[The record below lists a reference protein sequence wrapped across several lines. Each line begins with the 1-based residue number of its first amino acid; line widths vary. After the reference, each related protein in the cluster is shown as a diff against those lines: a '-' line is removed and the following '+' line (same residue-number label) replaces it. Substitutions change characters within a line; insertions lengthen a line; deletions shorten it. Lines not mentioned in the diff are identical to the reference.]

1 MELALGC
8 GFESQATFTRAFT
21 RDIGVPPGRFRRER
35 LLAPVHRYPP
45 LDLAALLARARR
57 EDMEP
62 RIVRRP
68 AFHVVGLAGRFTP
81 ATTSHIPVLWER
93 FVPHMDHVP
102 HRRGS
107 HTLGVCV
114 DADPSTIEQDGFTY
128 VAGVEV
134 ERIDGVPDGLIAL
147 TVPANAYAVFT
158 HAGHIAR
165 FPDTVK
171 QVWGRWL
178 PASRYRHVRA
188 PDFEWYDER
197 WDPAHGRGRDRHLRP
212 RRGRVTPFPRRRGSL
227 HSRHGRRPLG
237 IASARPRGSIRGARR
252 QAPGRARGG
261 RRPGRATGGE
271 LVARDRPLLR
281 GRARCGA
288 QPVLLVL
295 RRREAEHRRGSGDVR
310 GRRAHRPPGSTRRR
324 ADRDATRRPSGPT
337 RVSSWHRSRRSVARV
352 RIETGAAPTW
362 SPRRWAG
369 CSRSA
374 AIPTARRC
382 TRSVS
387 RPITRPASSPPPAF
401 SPHSS
406 PASVR
411 VAGSTST

>member
-1 MELALGC
+1 MNDTLVRLQRAFDFVEARLFDELPLVAIAGAAACSPWHFHRVFTALTGETPAGYVRKRRLADICHRLVETKEPLVDLALGC

-68 AFHVVGLAGRFTP
+68 AFHVVGMAGRFTP
-81 ATTSHIPVLWER
+81 TTASHIPVLWER

-114 DADPSTIEQDGFTY
+114 DADPSTVEQDGFTY

-134 ERIDGVPDGLIAL
+134 ERIDVVPDGLIAL

-165 FPDTVK
+165 LPDTVK

-197 WDPAHGRGRDRHLRP
+197 WDPRTGEGEIDIYVPVAHG
-212 RRGRVTPFPRRRGSL
+212 
-227 HSRHGRRPLG
+227 
-237 IASARPRGSIRGARR
+237 
-252 QAPGRARGG
+252 
-261 RRPGRATGGE
+261 
-271 LVARDRPLLR
+271 
-281 GRARCGA
+281 
-288 QPVLLVL
+288 
-295 RRREAEHRRGSGDVR
+295 
-310 GRRAHRPPGSTRRR
+310 
-324 ADRDATRRPSGPT
+324 
-337 RVSSWHRSRRSVARV
+337 
-352 RIETGAAPTW
+352 
-362 SPRRWAG
+362 
-369 CSRSA
+369 
-374 AIPTARRC
+374 
-382 TRSVS
+382 
-387 RPITRPASSPPPAF
+387 
-401 SPHSS
+401 
-406 PASVR
+406 
-411 VAGSTST
+411 